1 MRILAIDYGSK
12 KCGIAVTDPL
22 QLIAQGLETV
32 PTHRLFDWLESY
44 LSREQVSDLVV
55 GESTQMDGSAN
66 PIQAEIVGFER
77 KFHKRFPDITL
88 HRQDEFHTS
97 RRARESMLAMGLK
110 KKDRRD
116 KQRVDRIA
124 AALIL
129 QDFMDS
135 RP

>member
-32 PTHRLFDWLESY
+32 PTHRLFDWLTAY
-44 LSREQVSDLVV
+44 LEKEEVSDLVV
-55 GESTQMDGSAN
+55 GESTQLDGSDN

-77 KFHKRFPDITL
+77 KFRKQFPGIVL
-88 HRQDEFHTS
+88 HRQDEIHTS

-129 QDFMDS
+129 QDFMDT
-135 RP
+135 RR

>member
-12 KCGIAVTDPL
+12 KCGIAATDPL

-32 PTHRLFDWLESY
+32 PTHRLFDWLETY
-44 LSREQVSDLVV
+44 LQAEEVSDLVI
-55 GESTQMDGSAN
+55 GESLQLDGTDN
-66 PIQAEIVGFER
+66 PIQAEILGFER
-77 KFHKRFPDITL
+77 KFRKRYPNIQL

-129 QDFMDS
+129 QDFMET
-135 RP
+135 RG